1 MKGKLLLL
9 VVLAVG
15 LFCCRKDKY
24 DFSEKTNYSCV
35 PRTCEAITARN
46 FERYIVP
53 KKNESSKDIF
63 QEKALEGESVSASD
77 YLIRVDIGPRKLTG
91 RIYWFEYDEISTHDY
106 EIERQIMQY
115 LEGSPSYVQTR
126 TVMVDV
132 EYRTEEVVGIRLT
145 PVVEGETFE
154 PVGDDRVNIW
164 RAGNYQNFIISYDKR
179 LVGEV
184 GKETP
189 LEKYL
194 SFRPMIT
201 ATMFLQLKQYDG
213 LVGRKSRFAVEVEMR
228 NGKVMRDTTAAVILR

>member
-1 MKGKLLLL
+1 MKGKIFLF
-9 VVLAVG
+9 VVLAVIS
-15 LFCCRKDKY
+15 FSCRKDVY
-24 DFSEKTNYSCV
+24 DFTEDTHYYCV
-35 PRTCEAITARN
+35 PRVSESVTARN
-46 FERYIVP
+46 FERYILP
-53 KKNESSKDIF
+53 KKDASAKDIF

-77 YLIRVDIGPRKLTG
+77 YLIRVDIGPRKLNG
-91 RIYWFEYDEISTHDY
+91 RIYRFEYDEVSTHDY

-145 PVVEGETFE
+145 PVVEGEAHE
-154 PVGDDRVNIW
+154 PIRGDRVNIW

-184 GKETP
+184 GKEMP

-201 ATMFLQLKQYDG
+201 ATMFLQVKGCDG

-228 NGKVMRDTTAAVILR
+228 DGKVMRDTTATVILR

>member
-15 LFCCRKDKY
+15 LFSCRKDKY

-77 YLIRVDIGPRKLTG
+77 YLIRVDVGPRKLTG
-91 RIYWFEYDEISTHDY
+91 RIYRFEYDEISTHDY

-126 TVMVDV
+126 TIMVDV
-132 EYRTEEVVGIRLT
+132 EYRTEEVVGIRII
-145 PVVEGETFE
+145 PVVEGETLD
-154 PVGDDRVNIW
+154 PVGEDRVNIW

-184 GKETP
+184 GKEMP
-189 LEKYL
+189 IEKFL

-201 ATMFLQLKQYDG
+201 ATLFLQLKGCDA
-213 LVGRKSRFAVEVEMR
+213 LIGRKLRFVVEVEMR

>member
-1 MKGKLLLL
+1 MKGKLFLL
-9 VVLAVG
+9 VVLAG
-15 LFCCRKDKY
+15 SLFSCRKDKY
-24 DFSEKTNYSCV
+24 DFTEYACYNCV
-35 PRTCEAITARN
+35 PRASESVTARN
-46 FERYIVP
+46 FERYILP
-53 KKNESSKDIF
+53 KKEESVEDIF
-63 QEKALEGESVSASD
+63 YEKELEGESVSASD
-77 YLIRVDIGPRKLTG
+77 YLIRVDVGPRKLTG

-132 EYRTEEVVGIRLT
+132 EYRTEEVVEIRLT
-145 PVVEGETFE
+145 PVVEGEAHE
-154 PVGDDRVNIW
+154 PVSDDRVNIW
-164 RAGNYQNFIISYDKR
+164 RAGNYQGFIISYDKR

-184 GKETP
+184 GKEMP

-201 ATMFLQLKQYDG
+201 ATMFLQVKGCDD

-228 NGKVMRDTTAAVILR
+228 DGKVVRDTTATVILR

>member
-1 MKGKLLLL
+1 
-9 VVLAVG
+9 
-15 LFCCRKDKY
+15 
-24 DFSEKTNYSCV
+24 
-35 PRTCEAITARN
+35 
-46 FERYIVP
+46 
-53 KKNESSKDIF
+53 
-63 QEKALEGESVSASD
+63 
-77 YLIRVDIGPRKLTG
+77 
-91 RIYWFEYDEISTHDY
+91 
-106 EIERQIMQY
+106 
-115 LEGSPSYVQTR
+115 
-126 TVMVDV
+126 MVDV

-201 ATMFLQLKQYDG
+201 ATMFLQLKQYEV
-213 LVGRKSRFAVEVEMR
+213 LVGRKSRIAVEVEMR

>member
-15 LFCCRKDKY
+15 LFSCKKDKY
-24 DFSEKTNYSCV
+24 DFTEKTNYSCV
-35 PRTCEAITARN
+35 PRTCEAISARN
-46 FERYIVP
+46 FEKYIVP
-53 KKNESSKDIF
+53 KKNESSKDIVH
-63 QEKALEGESVSASD
+63 EKELEGESVSASD

-106 EIERQIMQY
+106 EIERQIVQY
-115 LEGSPSYVQTR
+115 LEGLPPYVLTR
-126 TVMVDV
+126 TIAVDV
-132 EYRTEEVVGIRLT
+132 EYRTEEVMGIRIT
-145 PVVEGETFE
+145 PVVEGEAHE
-154 PVGDDRVNIW
+154 PVSGDRVNIW

-184 GKETP
+184 GKEMP

-201 ATMFLQLKQYDG
+201 ATMFLQVKGCDG

-228 NGKVMRDTTAAVILR
+228 DGKVMRDTTATVILR

>member
-1 MKGKLLLL
+1 MKGKLFLF
-9 VVLAVG
+9 VVLAVS
-15 LFCCRKDKY
+15 LFSCRKDVY
-24 DFSEKTNYSCV
+24 DFTEDTHYNCV
-35 PRTCEAITARN
+35 PRVSESVTARN
-46 FERYIVP
+46 FERYILP
-53 KKNESSKDIF
+53 EKDESVEDIF
-63 QEKALEGESVSASD
+63 YEKELEGESVSASD
-77 YLIRVDIGPRKLTG
+77 YLIRVDVGPRKLTG
-91 RIYWFEYDEISTHDY
+91 RIYRFEYDEISTHDY

-145 PVVEGETFE
+145 PVVEGEAHE
-154 PVGDDRVNIW
+154 PVSGDRVNIW

-184 GKETP
+184 GKEMP

-201 ATMFLQLKQYDG
+201 ATMFIKLKGCDG
-213 LVGRKSRFAVEVEMR
+213 LIGRKSRFAVEVEMR
-228 NGKVMRDTTAAVILR
+228 DGKVMRDTTATVILR